1 MDSAVAATVIGVL
14 LSTCFAAFATAFA
27 WLRADMNSRFERL
40 EDRFGRLEAVVQ
52 GLIVVLARSGQLTE
66 PGGSDGDD

>member
-40 EDRFGRLEAVVQ
+40 EDRFERLEAVVQ